1 MGHRKERKD
10 EKTVQNLWR
19 ERVFYYCRKSYSIV
33 FHWHVYFSKHF
44 HKDYLME
51 HYNTPGGW
59 RRWGHLIVEETVAQV
74 VSVLGQ
80 GRVAS
85 AVIYLD

>member
-1 MGHRKERKD
+1 M
-10 EKTVQNLWR
+10 QNLWHV
-19 ERVFYYCRKSYSIV
+19 RVFYYCCKSYSIG
-33 FHWHVYFSKHF
+33 FDWHVYFSKHF
-44 HKDYLME
+44 HKDYLTE
-51 HYNTPGGW
+51 HYNTPGRG

-80 GRVAS
+80 GQVAS